1 MMVVKLPK
9 CYFCKLRVES
19 SVARTEPVIEP
30 VDPKNQNR
38 TGTGKKPEKNRIKK
52 PVSKNT

>member
-1 MMVVKLPK
+1 LEVKIYGVVAN
-9 CYFCKLRVES
+9 
-19 SVARTEPVIEP
+19 VARTEPIIEP

-38 TGTGKKPEKNRIKK
+38 TGTEKKPEKNRIKK